1 MSAEKSQNKKVL
13 KSYACVENIRHN
25 GGFYE
30 AGSEISGLTY
40 SQAEVLLRLGAIK
53 E

>member
-1 MSAEKSQNKKVL
+1 MSTEKSRNEKVS
-13 KSYACVENIRHN
+13 KSYICVENIRHN